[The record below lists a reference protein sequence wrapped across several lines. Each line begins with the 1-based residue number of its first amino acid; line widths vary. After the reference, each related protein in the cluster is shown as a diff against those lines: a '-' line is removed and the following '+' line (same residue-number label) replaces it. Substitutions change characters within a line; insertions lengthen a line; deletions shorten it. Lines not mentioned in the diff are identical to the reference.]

1 MCLCFHSSDIVER
14 TELLS
19 HNQSYARMS
28 GRVRAMRKIETALY
42 DVRRTKEIISLGKF
56 LN

>member
-28 GRVRAMRKIETALY
+28 GRVRAMRKITALY

>member
-42 DVRRTKEIISLGKF
+42 DVRRAKEIISLGKF
-56 LN
+56 LK